1 MSSIYKMEMDV
12 LYCRMKLDHLLENIQ
27 LDIIAYVPPLY
38 VTCILQIQKE
48 MVPFNNTM
56 TWR

>member
-1 MSSIYKMEMDV
+1 MEMDV